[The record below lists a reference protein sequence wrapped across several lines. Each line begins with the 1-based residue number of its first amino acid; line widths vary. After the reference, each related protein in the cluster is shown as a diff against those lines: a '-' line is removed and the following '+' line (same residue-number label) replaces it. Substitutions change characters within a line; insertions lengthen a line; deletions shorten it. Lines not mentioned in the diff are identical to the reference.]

1 MKKISTMAIL
11 AAFVLLLP
19 GCGVT
24 EEDVIA
30 SSEDFTVDEATV
42 EAVQDALAE
51 SSDSSSDASTSG
63 VTVITSTATS
73 MEKDD
78 PTFIYKENSVS
89 VLDSK
94 EQILTALGTPD
105 PQNDPKLADHYYS
118 FDSNEIGMNIGI
130 GDSKDDV
137 LKAYGEKYETFKNE
151 YGIGYTYDFEK
162 FALYFTFDNDKVI
175 EYHYTNKEV
184 EKEALKAK

>member
-78 PTFIYKENSVS
+78 PTFIYKENSDRKS
-89 VLDSK
+89 V
-94 EQILTALGTPD
+94 
-105 PQNDPKLADHYYS
+105 
-118 FDSNEIGMNIGI
+118 
-130 GDSKDDV
+130 V
-137 LKAYGEKYETFKNE
+137 
-151 YGIGYTYDFEK
+151 
-162 FALYFTFDNDKVI
+162 
-175 EYHYTNKEV
+175 
-184 EKEALKAK
+184 